1 MNEINN
7 VYFERL
13 TYHKILP
20 ATEKKSDKITSF
32 FKQVFEAISTFFF
45 RLVYAL
51 TTHRFETNASL
62 ANRLVSK
69 MEPADGLTFAKV
81 NQLFHHVVHDAFIDT
96 CEEFIDSA
104 EVQLETLEDP
114 LERRLVLQT
123 LHEAYIRAG
132 RQEDSPLQEKVDVIP
147 IPSGSTFI
155 EAFLL
160 AGKQNRYSEQL
171 FLGFAGIFGADFPRP
186 GLLIEMDGELH
197 DLSDPDTPFPMN
209 RVVSLLS
216 HWVEKDPSLIE
227 EQIQFPQYQQFM
239 NFFKEEHES
248 ELEAVKRFYR
258 ERIPLK
264 GDIKQKLEQMLNDA
278 VPIDTFLQP
287 EIEKAIA
294 MKLIDFL
301 ILFTQTL
308 AAEPSIRAL
317 QDPLSVQAG
326 LGYTLNGNRRL
337 ISFVDDQ
344 LDHFT
349 LTMEYLHRSPEEPDH
364 YFETTVLDV
373 PSLRTGEE
381 YTITVGRNY
390 RFP

>member
-20 ATEKKSDKITSF
+20 TSEKIADKFTSF
-32 FKQVFEAISTFFF
+32 FKQAFEAISTFFF

-51 TTHRFETNASL
+51 TTCRFETNASL
-62 ANRLVSK
+62 ANRLVAR
-69 MEPADGLTFAKV
+69 MEPADSVTFAKV
-81 NQLFHHVVHDAFIDT
+81 NQLFHHVVHDALIDT
-96 CEEFIDSA
+96 CEEFIEGA
-104 EVQLETLEDP
+104 EAQLEILEDP
-114 LERRLVLQT
+114 LERRMVLQT
-123 LHEAYIRAG
+123 LHEAYIQAG
-132 RQEDSPLQEKVDVIP
+132 RQEESPLQEKVDVIP
-147 IPSGSTFI
+147 IPSGSTFL

-160 AGKQNRYSEQL
+160 AGKQNKYSEQL
-171 FLGFAGIFGADFPRP
+171 YIGFAGIFGADFTRP
-186 GLLIEMDGELH
+186 GLLVEIEGEKHELC
-197 DLSDPDTPFPMN
+197 DPDTPFPMN
-209 RVVSLLS
+209 RVVALLS
-216 HWVEKDPSLIE
+216 HWVEQDASLIE
-227 EQIQFPQYQQFM
+227 EQIQLPQYQEFM
-239 NFFKEEHES
+239 NFFKEENES

-264 GDIKQKLEQMLNDA
+264 GDIQQKLEQMLEDA
-278 VPIDTFLQP
+278 APIDTLLQP

-308 AAEPSIRAL
+308 AAEPSIRAI
-317 QDPLSVQAG
+317 QDPLSVHAG
-326 LGYTLNGNRRL
+326 LGYTLNGNKRL

-349 LTMEYLHRSPEEPDH
+349 LTMEYLHRSPGEPDH

-373 PSLRTGEE
+373 PSLRRGKE